1 MHVCSFSQIIFRDPV
16 FQPYLADLVKLT
28 MVSGAVHQ
36 ICFSVLSTLPFA
48 VGQVQDAGLIFLS
61 AIATSIVHSL
71 HKADTVFVME
81 EVLATTLFT
90 LCGSTALL
98 GVALVITGKLRWA
111 SFVQYLP
118 MPVVGGYFAFI
129 GFFCLQAGVAMMS
142 GKEVKEITDWAQLTD
157 LKSFYLC
164 APGIVAGIFMWVV
177 TQRIQHFTILPMCML
192 TILALFFGSMAVSGT
207 SFQDARA
214 YGWIAPLPNATMNF
228 LDIYKHFQPSH
239 FHAEFMLDQLPS
251 WIAMYFVVAFSSSL
265 DVAAIEMALHKPLDH
280 NAELQTVGWSNVIS
294 GLTGGFTGSY
304 IFSSTIF
311 SMKSGVDSRLTGV
324 LVFALELALVMSP
337 FSIISYVPKLFFASL
352 QTLIFVDLFMEW
364 IVHARKSMY
373 VSEYLIV
380 WFTFVVMVLWN
391 LQAGIVLGIVGA
403 AFNFI
408 VSYVESTSI
417 RRVWKQSHVKR
428 QFKERISLLKS
439 RGSIVTLELDG
450 YIFFGSS
457 VNIMAQ
463 VRKHVLLT
471 TDELL
476 HQRSTRSLS
485 TSVMATPNFNSHR
498 LHGRTSTRNNAAT
511 PANMGLMA
519 LDDMNE
525 YLSEYSADAPI
536 PACRTR
542 FLVLDFDRVTGIDV
556 TAVRSGFNMI
566 KQMLVENGISLVFA
580 NLPKHI
586 EAMLRLHDVF
596 DDNDMNTNS
605 CDNVPTKAF
614 ETLDIALEW
623 CEDGLLAKEVPVS
636 DSASRL
642 LQSGRIMQLLDV
654 LLPKG
659 GGGSVEHVGGDKVD
673 DVTGPLYVQTQSFE
687 KGQLIYTCG
696 GDVDG
701 FYVIGKGLVDVYLP
715 STEHKKMGPG
725 FTGRKRI
732 MQVTN
737 GGLLGDVDMILNKK
751 HSFTAEARSNC
762 FIFFIPTAAMDTMKQ
777 QHPNLAAR
785 FDKAIMRSMALHILE
800 VRVADE

>member
-1 MHVCSFSQIIFRDPV
+1 
-16 FQPYLADLVKLT
+16 

-61 AIATSIVHSL
+61 AMASSIVHSL

-90 LCGSTALL
+90 LCGSTAFL
-98 GVALVITGKLRWA
+98 GIALVVTGKLKWA

-129 GFFCLQAGVAMMS
+129 GFFCLQAGLAMMS
-142 GKEVKEITDWAQLTD
+142 GKEVKEIADWGQLSD
-157 LKSFYLC
+157 LKSLYLC
-164 APGIVAGIFMWVV
+164 FPGIVAGVFIWVV
-177 TQRIQHFTILPMCML
+177 TQRIKHFTVLPTCMFTILVL
-192 TILALFFGSMAVSGT
+192 FYGSLILSGS
-207 SFQDARA
+207 SFEDARA
-214 YGWIAPLPNATMNF
+214 YGWIAPLPNATMSV
-228 LDIYKHFQPSH
+228 LDIYKHFKPSH
-239 FHAEFMLDQLPS
+239 FHPEFLLDQLPT

-280 NAELQTVGWSNVIS
+280 NAELQTVGWSNLVS

-311 SMKSGVDSRLTGV
+311 SMKSGVDSRLTGL
-324 LVFALELALVMSP
+324 LVFLLELTLVASP

-373 VSEYLIV
+373 LSEYAIV
-380 WFTFVVMVLWN
+380 WFTFLVMVLWN
-391 LQAGIVLGIVGA
+391 LQAGIVLGIIGA

-408 VSYVESTSI
+408 FSYVESTSI

-457 VNIMAQ
+457 VNIMSE

-471 TDELL
+471 TDEYI
-476 HQRSTRSLS
+476 HQKSSRSLS
-485 TSVMATPNFNSHR
+485 SSVMSTPNFN
-498 LHGRTSTRNNAAT
+498 TRNYNRLSVRAPYSLAT

-519 LDDMNE
+519 MDEMND
-525 YLSEYSADAPI
+525 YLSEYSSDAPI
-536 PACRTR
+536 PACRTLY
-542 FLVLDFDRVTGIDV
+542 LVLDFQRVQGIDV
-556 TAVRSGFNMI
+556 TAVRSCFNIM

-586 EAMLRLHDVF
+586 EEMLRLHDVF
-596 DDNDMNTNS
+596 DVDDK
-605 CDNVPTKAF
+605 DAPTKAF
-614 ETLDIALEW
+614 ETLDLALEW
-623 CEDGLLAKEVPVS
+623 CEDGLLTKELPVA
-636 DSASRL
+636 DNASRL
-642 LQSGRIMQLLDV
+642 LKSGRTYQLLDV
-654 LLPKG
+654 LLPK
-659 GGGSVEHVGGDKVD
+659 STTVGENDKFD
-673 DVTGPLYVQTQSFE
+673 DSTGPLYVQTQSFE
-687 KGQLIYTCG
+687 KGQLIYSCG

-715 STEHKKMGPG
+715 SSEHKKMGPG

-751 HSFTAEARSNC
+751 HTFTAEAKSNC
-762 FIFFIPTAAMDTMKQ
+762 FIFFITKEALNKMKVN
-777 QHPNLAAR
+777 HPNLAAR